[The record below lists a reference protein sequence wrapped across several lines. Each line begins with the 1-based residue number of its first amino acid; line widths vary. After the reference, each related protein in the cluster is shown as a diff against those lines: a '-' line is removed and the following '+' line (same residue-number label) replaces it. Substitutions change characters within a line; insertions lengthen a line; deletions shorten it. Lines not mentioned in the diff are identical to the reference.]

1 MENEPVDLSQAVPTT
16 QGISGQAPIM
26 IHASTT
32 KGLTR
37 IKPFV
42 PEIRKKAVGASGN
55 MDMSALVYGLD
66 PEQGIAGRVHVQ

>member
-1 MENEPVDLSQAVPTT
+1 
-16 QGISGQAPIM
+16 M